1 MRRDRQQARGKRRI
15 GGGRAWR
22 SGEVLD
28 FEEYVR
34 TRQDALLR
42 SARRLVPDPVDAQD
56 LLQTALVRTYGRW
69 DGIADKSLADA
80 YLRRVM
86 INTRTEWWRARK
98 LEEVPTEQL
107 PGRERRRRHRAARR
121 PRPADGHPE
130 VLAPKQRSVVV
141 LRHWEQMSTE
151 ETAAALGMSTGTVK
165 STLHRA
171 LARLRAGAG
180 ERDRA
185 GCWSAASGAG
195 AVRGL
200 TRRTARGGTPGA
212 RSRRGPRAQERVPT
226 AWPGASAQDARQ
238 SAAAAVGGRASRRRP
253 VDRTGLRQA
262 ARPRRCGRRRPLAGA
277 IRGRGRAQ
285 RGAPAS
291 PAPGAVHA
299 PSPAATAATE
309 GRRGRA
315 AQGRPEGRPG
325 VKSRPASRAPATST
339 RST

>member
-1 MRRDRQQARGKRRI
+1 MTAQ
-15 GGGRAWR
+15 
-22 SGEVLD
+22 GEVLG

-98 LEEVPTEQL
+98 LDEVPTEQL
-107 PGRERRRRHRAARR
+107 PDASVDDGTEQRADRAMLLD
-121 PRPADGHPE
+121 ALK

-171 LARLRAGAG
+171 LARLRQELESRAAECRDLGLG
-180 ERDRA
+180 ERSLR
-185 GCWSAASGAG
+185 
-195 AVRGL
+195 AVRTGGGDGPGRERPAVRE
-200 TRRTARGGTPGA
+200 TPVRG
-212 RSRRGPRAQERVPT
+212 RAEL
-226 AWPGASAQDARQ
+226 
-238 SAAAAVGGRASRRRP
+238 SAAAEPRVPRQVRRAVRP
-253 VDRTGLRQA
+253 GQQQD
-262 ARPRRCGRRRPLAGA
+262 
-277 IRGRGRAQ
+277 GRGQERC
-285 RGAPAS
+285 
-291 PAPGAVHA
+291 
-299 PSPAATAATE
+299 AA
-309 GRRGRA
+309 
-315 AQGRPEGRPG
+315 
-325 VKSRPASRAPATST
+325 
-339 RST
+339 

>member
-1 MRRDRQQARGKRRI
+1 MAHGETL
-15 GGGRAWR
+15 
-22 SGEVLD
+22 GEVLD

-107 PGRERRRRHRAARR
+107 PDARVEDATEQHADRALLM
-121 PRPADGHPE
+121 DILK

-171 LARLRAGAG
+171 LARLRQELESRAAEGDARALGAG
-180 ERDRA
+180 VLER
-185 GCWSAASGAG
+185 SATTNTNTNTNKITT
-195 AVRGL
+195 VRGDE
-200 TRRTARGGTPGA
+200 RK
-212 RSRRGPRAQERVPT
+212 QERC
-226 AWPGASAQDARQ
+226 
-238 SAAAAVGGRASRRRP
+238 AA
-253 VDRTGLRQA
+253 
-262 ARPRRCGRRRPLAGA
+262 
-277 IRGRGRAQ
+277 
-285 RGAPAS
+285 
-291 PAPGAVHA
+291 
-299 PSPAATAATE
+299 
-309 GRRGRA
+309 
-315 AQGRPEGRPG
+315 
-325 VKSRPASRAPATST
+325 
-339 RST
+339 

>member
-1 MRRDRQQARGKRRI
+1 MAAQ
-15 GGGRAWR
+15 
-22 SGEVLD
+22 GEVLG

-107 PGRERRRRHRAARR
+107 PDASVDDGSDQRADRALLM
-121 PRPADGHPE
+121 DVLK

-171 LARLRAGAG
+171 LARLRQ
-180 ERDRA
+180 ELE
-185 GCWSAASGAG
+185 S
-195 AVRGL
+195 
-200 TRRTARGGTPGA
+200 
-212 RSRRGPRAQERVPT
+212 RAQECEDLQLGERAVRAVRTGGGVRAAESGAPRVSREPADPRDRVRVRVPGPVQGSVRGSVQVQGT
-226 AWPGASAQDARQ
+226 VRTRDRVVRQRQD
-238 SAAAAVGGRASRRRP
+238 
-253 VDRTGLRQA
+253 
-262 ARPRRCGRRRPLAGA
+262 
-277 IRGRGRAQ
+277 GRGQERC
-285 RGAPAS
+285 
-291 PAPGAVHA
+291 
-299 PSPAATAATE
+299 AA
-309 GRRGRA
+309 
-315 AQGRPEGRPG
+315 
-325 VKSRPASRAPATST
+325 
-339 RST
+339 